1 MPALRAATREQWL
14 ATWWQS
20 RLTHKEIGLSTRMS
34 TGWTE
39 LRVPLSTGEMFTRIG
54 GRSSGAP
61 VVLVH
66 GFVLAGDYMMPSAER
81 LAVFTRAFVPDL
93 PGYGLSDRPP
103 RGPAL
108 WYLADRL
115 AEWTQRLDLGRAH
128 FIGNSFGCQILVDFA
143 ARYGRLIQ
151 RLVLQGPTVDPA
163 ARSVVKQVL
172 RLIKNSRIE
181 SPRLGQ
187 LMFRDYWRAG
197 LRGIVAT
204 ARMAL
209 GDQLEPKL
217 RDISV
222 PTLVVRGSRD
232 VLVPQDWAEKVV
244 RLLPDGQLLVM
255 PGLAHTITY
264 TAPGMFVE
272 AIRPFLRL

>member
-1 MPALRAATREQWL
+1 
-14 ATWWQS
+14 
-20 RLTHKEIGLSTRMS
+20 MS
-34 TGWTE
+34 TEWTE
-39 LRVPLSTGEMFTRIG
+39 LRVPLPTGEIFTRVG

-66 GFVLAGDYMMPSAER
+66 GFVLAGDYMMPTAER
-81 LAVFTRAFVPDL
+81 LSAFTRAFVPDL

-103 RGPAL
+103 RRPAL
-108 WYLADRL
+108 GYLADLL
-115 AEWTQRLDLGRAH
+115 ADWTQRLDLGGAH

-143 ARYGRLIQ
+143 ARHGRLVQ

-163 ARSVVKQVL
+163 ARSVAKQVL

-181 SPRLGQ
+181 SPHLGR

-197 LRGIVAT
+197 VRGILAT

-209 GDQLEPKL
+209 CDRLEPKL
-217 RDISV
+217 RHISA

-232 VLVPQDWAEKVV
+232 VLVPQGWAERVV
-244 RLLPDGQLLVM
+244 GLLPDGHLLVM

-272 AIRPFLRL
+272 AVRPFLRL